1 MESLPYC
8 KELNQCSD
16 CGEDYAAELKHK
28 TNKLKETSNPPSPAI
43 ECSVN
48 STDREIRNAFC
59 FKCLQAKENLKLEGQ
74 VNEADFD
81 VYKSTNCRKIADY
94 LEKDKDDNYFEEYLL
109 PAKALSKF
117 ALLLGKCV
125 TSFIPVWRT
134 RDIFLIR
141 VSCCCCCFSN
151 L

>member
-1 MESLPYC
+1 MGSLPYC
-8 KELNQCSD
+8 RDLNHCSD
-16 CGEDYAAELKHK
+16 CGKDCAAELKNK
-28 TNKLKETSNPPSPAI
+28 RNKLKETSSQPSSAM

-109 PAKALSKF
+109 PAKVLSKF

-125 TSFIPVWRT
+125 TSFITVWRT
-134 RDIFLIR
+134 GGVFFFI
-141 VSCCCCCFSN
+141 
-151 L
+151 